1 MNAPA
6 EAFRCQSLAK
16 EIAAELRAKV
26 RSESSMLAG
35 QRVLITKFDH
45 DPSRAVGSARHKR
58 CSWPIGARQEQWL
71 RAYPQATAAQA
82 ATLAPRPPFNARV
95 ETVTTKPFF
104 REPFTPNGGLVVQSC
119 ARSLRHREAIISLA
133 ARYKLPRSTA
143 LGTMLARAVCCHMGL
158 KPNRP
163 LTRRRLL
170 RRPHP

>member
-1 MNAPA
+1 MRRQRPLDVKLWL
-6 EAFRCQSLAK
+6 RKSR
-16 EIAAELRAKV
+16 AARKV

-95 ETVTTKPFF
+95 ETVTTKLFF
-104 REPFTPNGGLVVQSC
+104 REPFTPNGGLVVQSG
-119 ARSLRHREAIISLA
+119 ARSLRHRDAIISFA
-133 ARYKLPRSTA
+133 ARYKLP
-143 LGTMLARAVCCHMGL
+143 AVYSGRDYASAGGVLSYGPDQIGH
-158 KPNRP
+158 
-163 LTRRRLL
+163 
-170 RRPHP
+170 

>member
-6 EAFRCQSLAK
+6 EAFRCQALAK
-16 EIAAELRAKV
+16 EIVAELRAKYD
-26 RSESSMLAG
+26 LKAAG

-71 RAYPQATAAQA
+71 RAHPQATAAQA

-104 REPFTPNGGLVVQSC
+104 REPFTPNGGLVVQSG
-119 ARSLRHREAIISLA
+119 ARSLRHRDAIISLA
-133 ARYKLPRSTA
+133 ARYKLPAVYS
-143 LGTMLARAVCCHMGL
+143 ARDYASVGGL
-158 KPNRP
+158 LSYGPDQIG
-163 LTRRRLL
+163 
-170 RRPHP
+170 H

>member
-6 EAFRCQSLAK
+6 EAFRCQALAK

-82 ATLAPRPPFNARV
+82 ATLAPRRPFNARV

-104 REPFTPNGGLVVQSC
+104 REPFTPNGGLVVQSG
-119 ARSLRHREAIISLA
+119 ARSLRHRDAIISLA
-133 ARYKLPRSTA
+133 ARYKLPAVYS
-143 LGTMLARAVCCHMGL
+143 ARDYASAGGL
-158 KPNRP
+158 LSYGPDQIG
-163 LTRRRLL
+163 
-170 RRPHP
+170 H

>member
-1 MNAPA
+1 
-6 EAFRCQSLAK
+6 
-16 EIAAELRAKV
+16 KV

-104 REPFTPNGGLVVQSC
+104 REPFTPNGGLVVQLG
-119 ARSLRHREAIISLA
+119 ARSLRHRDAIISLA
-133 ARYKLPRSTA
+133 ARYKLPAVYSARDYASAGGLLSYGPDQIGHSRGAASYATASSRARS
-143 LGTMLARAVCCHMGL
+143 L
-158 KPNRP
+158 PIFQF
-163 LTRRRLL
+163 RRR
-170 RRPHP
+170 RSSNW